1 MMTRSTQLQLATL
14 AIAIGLLELLC
25 RTGVITAFTMIPPSL
40 MITGL
45 YRGLA
50 SGAFLPAIRSTLTA
64 AAIAA
69 VAAIVSGCI
78 FGALLHAFP
87 RARRT
92 IEPLLASYYA
102 VPIWSFY
109 PLFVYLFGLT
119 DTPKIVIAYLY
130 AVVAMIINTINGLD
144 RVPQVYRKTALA
156 LGMGPAATLFRI
168 VVPAALGYMF
178 TGVKLAVSYAIIG
191 VVGSEFILSTG
202 GLGYQISWAYT
213 SFDNFSLYPMILL
226 IVVIS
231 VSVNVTLSAW
241 ERTQMRR
248 RIRA

>member
-1 MMTRSTQLQLATL
+1 
-14 AIAIGLLELLC
+14 
-25 RTGVITAFTMIPPSL
+25 MIPPSV
-40 MITGL
+40 MVVGL

-50 SGAFLPAIRSTLTA
+50 SGTFLTPLRSTLSA

-69 VAAIVSGCI
+69 VAAIFSGCV
-78 FGALLHAFP
+78 FGALLHATP
-87 RARRT
+87 RARRI

-109 PLFVYLFGLT
+109 PLFVFLFGLT

-130 AVVAMIINTINGLD
+130 AVVAMVINTINGLD
-144 RVPQVYRKTALA
+144 RVPLVYRKTAVA

-168 VVPAALGYMF
+168 VVPAALGYIF
-178 TGVKLAVSYAIIG
+178 TGVKLAVSYALIG

-213 SFDNFSLYPMILL
+213 SFDNQALYPMILL

-231 VSVNVTLSAW
+231 VSINVGLSAW
-241 ERTQMRR
+241 ERAQMRR
-248 RIRA
+248 RIRS

>member
-1 MMTRSTQLQLATL
+1 MTRSTQVQLATL
-14 AIAIGLLELLC
+14 VLAIGLLELLC
-25 RTGVITAFTMIPPSL
+25 RTDVIGAFTMIPPSL
-40 MITGL
+40 MIAGL
-45 YRGLA
+45 YKGLA
-50 SGAFLPAIRSTLTA
+50 SGEFLPAIRSSLSA

-69 VAAIVSGCI
+69 AAAIASGCV
-78 FGALLHAFP
+78 FGALLHASR

-102 VPIWSFY
+102 IPIWSFY

-119 DTPKIVIAYLY
+119 ETPKIVIAYLY

-156 LGMGPAATLFRI
+156 LGMGPAATLFLI
-168 VVPAALGYMF
+168 VIPAALGYMI

-191 VVGSEFILSTG
+191 VVGSEFILSTAG
-202 GLGYQISWAYT
+202 IGYKISWAYT

-226 IVVIS
+226 IIVIS
-231 VSVNVTLSAW
+231 VVVNVALSSW
-241 ERTQMRR
+241 ESSQMRR
-248 RIRA
+248 RLRA

>member
-1 MMTRSTQLQLATL
+1 MTRSTQVQLATL
-14 AIAIGLLELLC
+14 GVAIGLLELLC
-25 RTGVITAFTMIPPSL
+25 RTGVITGFTMIPPSL

-50 SGAFLPAIRSTLTA
+50 SGAFLPPIRSTLTA

-109 PLFVYLFGLT
+109 PLFVYFFGLT

-156 LGMGPAATLFRI
+156 LGMGPAATLLRI

-178 TGVKLAVSYAIIG
+178 TGAKLAVSYAIIG

-226 IVVIS
+226 IVLIS

-248 RIRA
+248 RVRA

>member
-1 MMTRSTQLQLATL
+1 MTRSTQLQLATL
-14 AIAIGLLELLC
+14 ALVIGALELLC
-25 RTGVITAFTMIPPSL
+25 RTGIITAFTMIPPSS
-40 MITGL
+40 MVTGL
-45 YRGLA
+45 YRGFA
-50 SGAFLPAIRSTLTA
+50 NGTFLPSIRSTLSA

-69 VAAIVSGCI
+69 FAAIISGCI
-78 FGALLHAFP
+78 FGAVIHAFP
-87 RARRT
+87 RIRRT

-130 AVVAMIINTINGLD
+130 AVVAMVINTINGLD
-144 RVPQVYRKTALA
+144 RVPEVYRKTARA
-156 LGMGPAATLFRI
+156 MGMGPVSTLLRI
-168 VVPAALGYMF
+168 VIPSALGYMF

-213 SFDNFSLYPMILL
+213 SFDNMSLYPMILL
-226 IVVIS
+226 IVLIS
-231 VSVNVTLSAW
+231 VTVNVTLSAW
-241 ERTQMRR
+241 ERSHMQRR
-248 RIRA
+248 VRA